1 MTATSNV
8 ENASYVNEIVVLH
21 KASSHNPDQL
31 PLIPEMAGQ
40 PGPVFK
46 VKFVIG
52 EDTGRDHQ
60 GQPHAGFDDAAV
72 KFKGADDH
80 FPWEELGLAIDR
92 DRYGFEPCDYGGE
105 MEADRE
111 SCREIASKLLAS
123 GYKIVYHKRHAVFA

>member
-1 MTATSNV
+1 MTATCNV
-8 ENASYVNEIVVLH
+8 ENASYVNEIVVFH
-21 KASSHNPDQL
+21 KLPSHNPDQL
-31 PLIPEMAGQ
+31 PLIPGMAGQ
-40 PGPVFK
+40 PDPVFK

-52 EDTGRDHQ
+52 EDTGRDFE

-80 FPWEELGLAIDR
+80 FPWEELGLAGDR
-92 DRYGFEPCDYGGE
+92 KHGIEPCDYGGE

-111 SCREIASKLLAS
+111 SCRDIGRKLLAS